1 MQTTVA
7 RSVVGIVIALG
18 SAGII
23 EAQGAMGPAEL
34 AALDSGRQ
42 VVREERDTRSA
53 WPRVTIRQFI
63 AASPSQSAA
72 VFADYARH
80 ATYLPGLKRA
90 SIAKQVSSTVA
101 EVDYIL
107 DVPLF
112 PDEWYTVRDSISR
125 GDDGAS
131 YRIDWRMVRARSTRS
146 IVGSAHFQPYRTE
159 GSRIDGTLLTYD
171 NLVVPGQALAGALKG
186 RALNQV
192 RETVAA
198 LVAEIER
205 VRREEPER
213 MEEQARALRGA
224 IPP

>member
-1 MQTTVA
+1 MQTAVA
-7 RSVVGIVIALG
+7 RSVIGTVIALG

-23 EAQGAMGPAEL
+23 EAQGAMGPADL
-34 AALDSGRQ
+34 AALDRGRQ

-90 SIAKQVSSTVA
+90 SIVKQVSSTVA
-101 EVDYIL
+101 EV

-125 GDDGAS
+125 SDDGAS
-131 YRIDWRMVRARSTRS
+131 YRDGVASGEPLACRCGKLPAHRPYFLSAARRRS
-146 IVGSAHFQPYRTE
+146 C
-159 GSRIDGTLLTYD
+159 
-171 NLVVPGQALAGALKG
+171 G
-186 RALNQV
+186 RA
-192 RETVAA
+192 
-198 LVAEIER
+198 
-205 VRREEPER
+205 
-213 MEEQARALRGA
+213 
-224 IPP
+224 